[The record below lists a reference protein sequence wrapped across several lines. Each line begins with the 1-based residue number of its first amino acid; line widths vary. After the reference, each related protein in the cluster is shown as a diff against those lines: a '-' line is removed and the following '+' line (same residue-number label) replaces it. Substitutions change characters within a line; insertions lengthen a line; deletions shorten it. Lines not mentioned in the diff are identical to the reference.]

1 MATDSGVYV
10 FPDASKAT
18 NSIDPALLMAMQNG
32 GVGNF
37 ANGFMF
43 LILFLWLMYNR
54 NGMFGQGYP
63 GNSGG
68 FGIPYLA
75 NQLDNN
81 GGRDLLLQA
90 INGRADA
97 AASLAQMTHSS
108 VQDVQGAI
116 NVLQSSIQSVG
127 QQVGMSGL
135 QVQNAVQSG
144 NAAIAQ
150 QLCQACSNNQLAIAN
165 QTNTLQS
172 QMAAN
177 HSANQLQQA
186 QNQGANQ
193 LAMCQQTNDLTN
205 QGTANT
211 QRLADMI
218 ANQNTMITKQ
228 FCDLKERD
236 MQDKI
241 DNLTTNLA
249 LERSKNDNAK
259 QTQNFA
265 AMLAPLQAQLNAIS
279 AKQPQ
284 TITLPF
290 NQFTAVPNWA
300 ATIGADFWGSYLANR
315 FAANN
320 CNNNSGS
327 AAEAAKAGV

>member
-10 FPDASKAT
+10 FPDANKA
-18 NSIDPALLMAMQNG
+18 NSSIDPALLMAMQNG
-32 GVGNF
+32 GTGTY
-37 ANGFMF
+37 ASGFMF

-54 NGMFGQGYP
+54 GGIFGQG
-63 GNSGG
+63 GSNGG
-68 FGIPYLA
+68 FNIPYLA

-97 AASLAQMTHSS
+97 AASLAQMTNSS
-108 VQDVQGAI
+108 VQDVQQAI
-116 NVLQSSIQSVG
+116 NTLQSSIQTVG
-127 QQVGMSGL
+127 SQVGMSGL
-135 QVQNAVQSG
+135 QVQNAVQAG

-172 QMAAN
+172 QIAAN
-177 HSANQLQQA
+177 QSANQL
-186 QNQGANQ
+186 GI
-193 LAMCQQTNDLTN
+193 CQQTNTLTA
-205 QGTANT
+205 QSTANT
-211 QRLADMI
+211 QRLADAI

-241 DNLTTNLA
+241 DSLTANNALLRSNL
-249 LERSKNDNAK
+249 DNAQ

-265 AMLAPLQAQLNAIS
+265 NMLAPLQAQLNAIS

-300 ATIGADFWGSYLANR
+300 ATIGADFWGSYIANR

-320 CNNNSGS
+320 SGT
-327 AAEAAKAGV
+327 ADATKASV

>member
-10 FPDASKAT
+10 FPDTSKTT

-32 GVGNF
+32 GTSNF

-54 NGMFGQGYP
+54 NGMFGQGGP
-63 GNSGG
+63 SNNNG

-108 VQDVQGAI
+108 VQDVQQAI
-116 NVLQSSIQSVG
+116 NILQSSIQTVG
-127 QQVGMSGL
+127 SQVGMSGL

-150 QLCQACSNNQLAIAN
+150 QLCQVCSNNQLAIAN
-165 QTNTLQS
+165 QTNVLQNQIAS
-172 QMAAN
+172 NHAAD
-177 HSANQLQQA
+177 QLQQA
-186 QNQGANQ
+186 QNQGASQ
-193 LAMCQQTNDLTN
+193 LAMCQQTNTLTS
-205 QGTANT
+205 QGNANT
-211 QRLADMI
+211 QRLADAI

-241 DNLTTNLA
+241 DNLTANLA

-300 ATIGADFWGSYLANR
+300 ATIGADFWGSYIANK
-315 FAANN
+315 FAAS
-320 CNNNSGS
+320 NSS
-327 AAEAAKAGV
+327 STTEATKG